1 MKVKEAESKPGDR
14 MIQEVDFRD
23 NVTRIE
29 ITDLLFS
36 EELRVRLPRLVEQSR
51 QQSYKC
57 ELNMHKASNIPGVAI
72 FFSLCTLLYGNTCK
86 LHRTMLKNLNINP
99 INASHNV

>member
-51 QQSYKC
+51 QQSY
-57 ELNMHKASNIPGVAI
+57 N
-72 FFSLCTLLYGNTCK
+72 
-86 LHRTMLKNLNINP
+86 
-99 INASHNV
+99 